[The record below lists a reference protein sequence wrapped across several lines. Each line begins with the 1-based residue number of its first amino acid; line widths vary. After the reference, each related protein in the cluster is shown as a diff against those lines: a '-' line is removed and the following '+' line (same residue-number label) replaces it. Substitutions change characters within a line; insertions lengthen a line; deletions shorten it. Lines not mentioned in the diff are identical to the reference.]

1 MRRVLVLNVQFAD
14 LNGRNVDRVA
24 SVALA
29 FRSVKSGQSK
39 RLVVYEAYPRGLKTG
54 WIQSVICMK

>member
-1 MRRVLVLNVQFAD
+1 MCRVLVLNVQFAD

-39 RLVVYEAYPRGLKTG
+39 RLVVYEAYPRGLKTA